1 MSSDVGVRMR
11 CEPQAFGGGGGFR
24 EGKKMLVEEKR
35 KDNENFPS
43 LS

>member
-1 MSSDVGVRMR
+1 MR
-11 CEPQAFGGGGGFR
+11 TSGLWGGGGFR